1 MGFFFNYI
9 KFTIFFVEL
18 EMQKKNLE
26 NEVKTIIKRYRKIQF
41 STKDD
46 LYKKGI
52 VDSFDIL
59 TIIEELEKKFFIKL
73 NFAKDSNFTFS
84 VSYIAKKIE
93 LLKKR

>member
-1 MGFFFNYI
+1 
-9 KFTIFFVEL
+9 
-18 EMQKKNLE
+18 MQKKNLE
-26 NEVKTIIKRYRKIQF
+26 NEVKTVIKRYRKIQF

-93 LLKKR
+93 LLKKK

>member
-1 MGFFFNYI
+1 
-9 KFTIFFVEL
+9 
-18 EMQKKNLE
+18 MQKKNLE

>member
-1 MGFFFNYI
+1 M
-9 KFTIFFVEL
+9 KKKSL
-18 EMQKKNLE
+18 EDE
-26 NEVKTIIKRYRKIQF
+26 IKTIIKKFRKIQF

-52 VDSFDIL
+52 IDSFDIL
-59 TIIEELEKKFFIKL
+59 TIIEALEKKFFIKL

-93 LLKKR
+93 LLKKK

>member
-1 MGFFFNYI
+1 
-9 KFTIFFVEL
+9 
-18 EMQKKNLE
+18 MQKKNLE

-93 LLKKR
+93 LLKKK

>member
-1 MGFFFNYI
+1 
-9 KFTIFFVEL
+9 
-18 EMQKKNLE
+18 MQKKNLE
-26 NEVKTIIKRYRKIQF
+26 NEVKTIIKRYRKIQI

-93 LLKKR
+93 LLKKK

>member
-93 LLKKR
+93 LLKKK